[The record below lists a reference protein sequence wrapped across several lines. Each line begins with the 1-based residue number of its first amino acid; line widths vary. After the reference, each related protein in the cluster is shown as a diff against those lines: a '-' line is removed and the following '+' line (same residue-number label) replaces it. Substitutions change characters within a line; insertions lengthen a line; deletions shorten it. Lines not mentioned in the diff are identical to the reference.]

1 LSVQKYRQSSRYN
14 VPSTIDSVYPTVS
27 PLPYASVILSPAMAQ
42 RPAELPPIAAVPR
55 LVTLP
60 LS

>member
-1 LSVQKYRQSSRYN
+1 MSIQKYRQLSRYN
-14 VPSTIDSVYPTVS
+14 VPSTIDSVYATVS
-27 PLPYASVILSPAMAQ
+27 PLPYARVILSPAMAQ
-42 RPAELPPIAAVPR
+42 RPAELSPNAAAPR